1 MVSVAQII
9 SGFQEDELIIQHLK
23 QSSSGAIV
31 KGFDSVGLK
40 GAQKAKHR
48 LGPKDERV
56 AGHHETWS

>member
-40 GAQKAKHR
+40 DA
-48 LGPKDERV
+48 
-56 AGHHETWS
+56 